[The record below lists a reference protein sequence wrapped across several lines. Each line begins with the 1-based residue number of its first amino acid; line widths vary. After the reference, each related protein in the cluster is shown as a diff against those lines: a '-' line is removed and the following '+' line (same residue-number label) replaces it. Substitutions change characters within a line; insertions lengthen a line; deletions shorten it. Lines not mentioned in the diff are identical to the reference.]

1 MPNLAQFHPQVVHF
15 AVALLILG
23 TGLRVLSLFVYNR
36 WRWISHS
43 ATLLLILGAVSAYV
57 SVKSGTDAHGP
68 VERIPGTRDLVVE
81 HEEYGESARN
91 VFLVVALIELVGL
104 AMRRKENTQ
113 KYARYAIYASTA
125 GALFGLVPLYEAAE
139 HGGELVY
146 SYGGGPGLRTGDP
159 KDVERLL
166 LAGLYNQSR
175 VDRREK
181 RFAQSQ
187 ALVKEMVSRWP
198 ADTAIRFLWAESLLM
213 DAKDYAGTV
222 RALDSITIADSDMRN
237 RSRKATLK
245 ADAFIAMGNRD
256 SARAVLTPIV
266 AASPNNTRL
275 KAKLDSLK

>member
-1 MPNLAQFHPQVVHF
+1 MPSLAQFHPQVVHF

-23 TGLRVLSLFVYNR
+23 SGLRFLSCFVMNR

-43 ATLLLILGAVSAYV
+43 ATLLLLLGAVSATV
-57 SVKSGTDAHGP
+57 SVKSGDDAHGP
-68 VERIPGTRDLVVE
+68 VERIPGARELVIE
-81 HEEYGESARN
+81 HEEYGKSARN
-91 VFLVVALIELVGL
+91 VFLVVALIELAAL
-104 AMRRKENTQ
+104 ALRRKESTA
-113 KYARYAIYASTA
+113 KYARYAVYASCA
-125 GALFGLVPLYEAAE
+125 GCAFGLVPLYEAAE

-159 KDVERLL
+159 KDTERLL

-187 ALVKEMVSRWP
+187 ALVKEMVNRWP
-198 ADTAIRFLWAESLLM
+198 ADTAIRFLWAESLLL
-213 DAKDYAGTV
+213 DAKDNAAAI
-222 RALDSITIADSDMRN
+222 RALDSIGISDTDARN
-237 RSRKATLK
+237 RARKATLK

-256 SARAVLTPIV
+256 SARAVLTPVV
-266 AASPNNTRL
+266 AAFPANTRL

>member
-23 TGLRVLSLFVYNR
+23 SGLRLLSCFVLNR

-43 ATLLLILGAVSAYV
+43 ATMLLLLGTISAVV
-57 SVKSGTDAHGP
+57 SVKSGDDAHGP
-68 VERIPGTRDLVVE
+68 VERIPGARDLVVE
-81 HEEYGESARN
+81 HEEYGKNTRN
-91 VFLVVALIELVGL
+91 VFLGVAIVELLALGL
-104 AMRRKENTQ
+104 RRKESTQ
-113 KYARYAIYASTA
+113 KYARYAVFASCA
-125 GALFGLVPLYEAAE
+125 GCLFGLVPLYEAAE

-198 ADTAIRFLWAESLLM
+198 ADTAIRFLWAESLLL
-213 DAKDYAGTV
+213 DARDNAGAIRV
-222 RALDSITIADSDMRN
+222 LDSISVADTDARN
-237 RSRKATLK
+237 RARKASLK
-245 ADAFIAMGNRD
+245 ADAFLAMGNRD
-256 SARAVLTPIV
+256 SARAVLTPVV
-266 AASPNNTRL
+266 AAFPANTRL
-275 KAKLDSLK
+275 KSKLDSLK

>member
-23 TGLRVLSLFVYNR
+23 TALRLLSCFVMNR

-43 ATLLLILGAVSAYV
+43 AALLLILGAISAAV

-68 VERIPGTRDLVVE
+68 VERIPGARALVVE

-91 VFLVVALIELVGL
+91 VFLVVGLIELVALGL
-104 AMRRKENTQ
+104 RRREPTQ
-113 KYARYAIYASTA
+113 KYARYAVYASCA

-146 SYGGGPGLRTGDP
+146 SYAGGPGLRTGDP
-159 KDVERLL
+159 RDVERLL

-187 ALVKEMVSRWP
+187 ALVREMVNRWP
-198 ADTAIRFLWAESLLM
+198 ADTAIRFLWAESLIL
-213 DAKDYAGTV
+213 DAKDNAAALRV
-222 RALDSITIADSDMRN
+222 LDSIQVGDSDMRN

-256 SARAVLTPIV
+256 SARAVLEPIV

-275 KAKLDSLK
+275 KARLDSLR